1 MMTIAFSLYAHKKI
15 VLAAGFIFAAL
26 LVGIYI
32 FQLNYLT
39 TLAYRISENEQQL
52 TQLKYDNASLQ
63 AETFQAASLKD
74 LEELAISKNFEKID
88 TVTYLRVSARPVA
101 QQ

>member
-1 MMTIAFSLYAHKKI
+1 MTIAFSLYTHKKI
-15 VLAAGFIFAAL
+15 VLAAGIIFAAL

-39 TLAYRISENEQQL
+39 TLAYHISESQEQL
-52 TQLKYDNASLQ
+52 TLLKYDNASLQ
-63 AETFQAASLKD
+63 ATAFQAVSLKD
-74 LEELAISKNFEKID
+74 LEALAVAKNFEKIR
-88 TVTYLRVSARPVA
+88 TVTYLKTSTGPVA